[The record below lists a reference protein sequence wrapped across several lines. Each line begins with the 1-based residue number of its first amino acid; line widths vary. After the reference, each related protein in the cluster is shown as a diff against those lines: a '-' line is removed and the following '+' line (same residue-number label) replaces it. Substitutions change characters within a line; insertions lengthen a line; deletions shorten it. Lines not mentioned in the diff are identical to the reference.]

1 MYLCARLPTFPFL
14 YLCASTKFG
23 CCGIM
28 DRELAMVYL
37 NSHSDSSVFSLTVIR
52 DMTHGIYCSLAVVF
66 VLLPLLWML
75 LQKYDCAEQFYSL
88 PNLNFH

>member
-1 MYLCARLPTFPFL
+1 
-14 YLCASTKFG
+14 
-23 CCGIM
+23 
-28 DRELAMVYL
+28 MVYL

-75 LQKYDCAEQFYSL
+75 LQEYDCAG
-88 PNLNFH
+88 